1 MSKQTGRKNQ
11 DVQVWS
17 GDSNDQVSDFVA
29 EEVPIALVYNGV
41 SHTVMMATPTELE
54 AFAVGFS
61 ISEGIIKDLAEI
73 YDIQIRTHYEGVEVA
88 LTVSSQ
94 RFSELKERR
103 RTLAGRTGCGIC
115 GSDSLQQVRLPV
127 KRVRT
132 HFKVGHEAIDSAVG
146 DLISKQPLQNETG
159 AVHGAAWCDS
169 EGAIIEICE
178 DIGRHNA
185 LDKVIGILA
194 QKGMLVDRNLNNG
207 FVLVSSRAS
216 YEMVQKTAMINAPAL
231 VAVSAATTMAVE
243 LAEELGIS
251 LIGFARKRR
260 HVTYVAATKACTK

>member
-1 MSKQTGRKNQ
+1 MKC
-11 DVQVWS
+11 
-17 GDSNDQVSDFVA
+17 
-29 EEVPIALVYNGV
+29 
-41 SHTVMMATPTELE
+41 PTCRTENKPE
-54 AFAVGFS
+54 A
-61 ISEGIIKDLAEI
+61 
-73 YDIQIRTHYEGVEVA
+73 
-88 LTVSSQ
+88 
-94 RFSELKERR
+94 RF
-103 RTLAGRTGCGIC
+103 CGIC

-146 DLISKQPLQNETG
+146 DLVSKQPLQNETG